1 MTIKTEKRAVLPLDM
16 RAAVSSINAEKRT
29 FEVMFSTGA
38 KVLRSSWYDGPF
50 FEELSMDPAHVRM
63 DRLKSGT
70 APLLADHNGRSVSAT
85 LGVIESSRIE
95 NGKGYATVRM
105 AAEGI
110 DLEADKVFRKIQ
122 DKIIQNVSVGY
133 RTFKVEKT
141 EGIDTKIPTLRAID
155 WEPYEIS
162 MVAMGAELG
171 ATVRSADQQ
180 TNEVQITHRGSFPIS
195 QEHDPM
201 DPEELKKQE
210 EAKRAAAELARKAE
224 IDAEVSRRT
233 LIARERDAGIKH
245 ACRAAK
251 LDEKFTETLIA
262 NEKID
267 LAGARALVLEELAK
281 RSESIKTETAHVEI
295 TDDASDKF
303 ARGVVSALLMSN
315 APDLVR
321 TAKAKGVSGFESV
334 DLDPG
339 EMRKLSIADVAR
351 EALERSGV
359 STRGMDRQTLAGRA
373 FTMGKRDGGPFAGT
387 ADFPVL
393 LENTIGKILLA
404 AYGTTP
410 DTWSRVC
417 KTETVNDFRA
427 SPRYRAG
434 SLSVLDSLSENGEFK
449 NKAIPDGAK
458 LSINVA
464 TKGNIV
470 AISRQL
476 IINDDM
482 SALADLM
489 AKMGRAARLS
499 IEVDFYALLAQN
511 SGLGPTVGANPF
523 FHSSNGNVN
532 ATASDITALGIDADR
547 VVMASQRDA
556 QSNEYLDLRPEVLL
570 IPIGKGAT
578 ARILNSSAINPDAN
592 GKIQQPNAVNGLFR
606 DIVDTA
612 RLSGNRRYL
621 FANPSVAPA
630 FVVAFL
636 NGQQS
641 PVLEA
646 EQGWRVDGTEM
657 KVRFDYLVQAFDVK
671 GAVTNAG
678 L

>member
-1 MTIKTEKRAVLPLDM
+1 MTIKTEKRAVPPLDM

-29 FEVMFSTGA
+29 FEVMWSTGA
-38 KVLRSSWYDGPF
+38 KVLRSSWFDGPF
-50 FEELSMDPAHVRM
+50 FEELSMDPTHVRM
-63 DRLKSGT
+63 ARLSSGT

-110 DLEADKVFRKIQ
+110 DPEADKVFRKIQ

-141 EGIDTKIPTLRAID
+141 EGIDTKIPTMRAID
-155 WEPYEIS
+155 WEPFEIS

-171 ATVRSADQQ
+171 ATVRSSDQQ
-180 TNEVQITHRGSFPIS
+180 TNEVEITHRGSFPVS
-195 QEHDPM
+195 QEHEPM
-201 DPEELKKQE
+201 NSEEKKQQE
-210 EAKRAAAELARKAE
+210 AELARKAE
-224 IDAEVSRRT
+224 IEAEVSRRT
-233 LIARERDAGIKH
+233 LLVRECDLGIKH

-251 LDEKFTETLIA
+251 LDEKFAETLIA
-262 NEKID
+262 NEKLD
-267 LAGARALVLEELAK
+267 LAGARAQVLEELAK
-281 RSESIKTETAHVEI
+281 RSESIKTETAHVEM
-295 TDDASDKF
+295 TEDASDKF
-303 ARGVVSALLMSN
+303 ARGVVSALLMAN

-321 TAKAKGVSGFESV
+321 SAKSKGVSGFESI

-339 EMRKLSIADVAR
+339 SMRKLSIADVAR
-351 EALERSGV
+351 ESLERSGV

-373 FTMGKRDGGPFAGT
+373 FTMGKRDDGPYGGT

-404 AYGTTP
+404 AYATTP
-410 DTWSRVC
+410 DTWSRIC
-417 KTETVNDFRA
+417 KTESVNDFRA

-434 SLSVLDSLSENGEFK
+434 SLSVLDSLSENGEFR
-449 NKAIPDGAK
+449 NKSVPDGAK
-458 LSINVA
+458 LSISTA

-489 AKMGRAARLS
+489 SKMGRAARLS

-511 SGLGPTVGANPF
+511 SGLGPTVGSNPF

-592 GKIQQPNAVNGLFR
+592 NKIQQPNAVNGLFR

-612 RLSGNRRYL
+612 RLSGTRRYL
-621 FANPSVAPA
+621 FANPNVAPA

-678 L
+678 T